1 MAQLSTALT
10 PKGACQHLS
19 SPGRNGTA
27 PGAPQPPHA
36 LPSTCLPRAPRA
48 PSSEP
53 GAVAAASHG
62 TWTGA
67 AGLLCCR
74 QLSQGREKGP
84 TCPGGCQADGFGGQS
99 FPVLVASGKGWPNS
113 DPGAQKVILNTQFCR
128 PGILTLAV
136 TLSSEPFTH
145 RNTGWP
151 DGHSPAQGGIL
162 LNVFQ
167 RLQRGPLRDEP
178 ASAERRGNLG
188 VKTAL

>member
-1 MAQLSTALT
+1 MPASTSHLQGEMEQPREHHSPLT
-10 PKGACQHLS
+10 RCPAPACPGHRGHHRA
-19 SPGRNGTA
+19 SPGLWLLRHTA
-27 PGAPQPPHA
+27 PGRGPLGCFVAG
-36 LPSTCLPRAPRA
+36 SFPR
-48 PSSEP
+48 E
-53 GAVAAASHG
+53 
-62 TWTGA
+62 
-67 AGLLCCR
+67 
-74 QLSQGREKGP
+74 GRRTP

-99 FPVLVASGKGWPNS
+99 FPVLMASGQGWPNS

-145 RNTGWP
+145 RNTGRM
-151 DGHSPAQGGIL
+151 DGHSPAQGGVL